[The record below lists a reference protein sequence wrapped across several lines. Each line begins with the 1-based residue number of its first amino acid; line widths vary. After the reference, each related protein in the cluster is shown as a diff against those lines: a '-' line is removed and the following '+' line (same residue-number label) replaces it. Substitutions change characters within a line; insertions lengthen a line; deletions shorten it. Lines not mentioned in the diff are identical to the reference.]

1 MSEIKVNSIKGVG
14 ASAAAITVNNTDGT
28 CTANITNNL
37 SNRNKVINGS
47 AIVSQRGSNTVVGV
61 ADGGFFCADR
71 FKHVINA
78 IGGYTIHHEAD
89 APSGFSH
96 SHKVQ
101 TTTADTSLDAG
112 SVYMIRYIF
121 EGQDVQ
127 DFAKGTSDAKQY
139 SLSFFVKTTNFTGT
153 FVVEL
158 IDSVNTRHCCKS
170 YTVSSA
176 GSWQKVELIFP
187 ADTTGAITSDNA
199 GRFEMN
205 FYIGAGSGYTAGTL
219 QTAWGGRSGNT
230 NRATGQTAQIGSS
243 TSNRFQITG
252 VQLEVGSVATD
263 FEHRSFAQELAL
275 CQRYF
280 FKTGDVGTS
289 DEWYAGVATHADH
302 GNFTVSG
309 LPGITDRAA
318 PSLRFPVYMRVSGTV
333 NYYPG
338 RTDVTNTVS
347 RINEYTNNNNET
359 YQYAP
364 QASCGGLEYYFQG
377 ISGGGSEAFVFQCT
391 VDAEL

>member
-47 AIVSQRGSNTVVGV
+47 AIVSQRGSNTVIGV

-71 FKHVINA
+71 FKHVIND

-101 TTTADTSLDAG
+101 TTTADTSLTSS

-139 SLSFFVKTTNFTGT
+139 ALSFFVKTSNFTGT

-170 YTVSSA
+170 YSVSSA

-187 ADTTGAITSDNA
+187 ADTTGALTSDNA

-205 FYIGAGSGYTAGTL
+205 FYLGAGSGYTSGTL
-219 QTAWGGRSGNT
+219 QTTWASRSGDA
-230 NRATGQTAQIGSS
+230 NRAAGQTAQIGSS

-252 VQLEVGSVATD
+252 VQLEAGSVATD
-263 FEHRSFAQELAL
+263 FEHRSFGQELQI
-275 CQRYF
+275 CKRYYETFTPNLYPLSRYNTGGAGTAFNQF
-280 FKTGDVGTS
+280 FLEVEKR
-289 DEWYAGVATHADH
+289 AIP
-302 GNFTVSG
+302 TVSH
-309 LPGITDRAA
+309 
-318 PSLRFPVYMRVSGTV
+318 SGTFTSSSGFAGTPSFTNIKTKSLAIGGV
-333 NYYPG
+333 NI
-338 RTDVTNTVS
+338 S
-347 RINEYTNNNNET
+347 ANET
-359 YQYAP
+359 VY
-364 QASCGGLEYYFQG
+364 LDD
-377 ISGGGSEAFVFQCT
+377 SGAALIKFDSE
-391 VDAEL
+391 L

>member
-47 AIVSQRGSNTVVGV
+47 AIVSQRGSNNVIGV

-89 APSGFSH
+89 APTGFSH

-101 TTTADTSLDAG
+101 TTTADTSLDSG

-139 SLSFFVKTTNFTGT
+139 ALSFFVKTTNLTGT

-158 IDSVNTRHCCKS
+158 IDAVNTRHCCKS

-187 ADTTGAITSDNA
+187 ADTTGAITSDNL

-219 QTAWGGRSGNT
+219 QTTWGGRSGNT

-263 FEHRSFAQELAL
+263 FEHRSFGDELAR

-280 FKTGDVGTS
+280 Q
-289 DEWYAGVATHADH
+289 
-302 GNFTVSG
+302 TVSEKG
-309 LPGITDRAA
+309 DQHTMGIGMNQSGSLAHLVIPLHCTMRTA
-318 PSLRFPVYMRVSGTV
+318 PSLDQLTGTNFYTLYSNGGQETFDSWDLDTSVISPQRVEIKKSSLSITQGSANLCRYNNDNAEIRFS
-333 NYYPG
+333 
-338 RTDVTNTVS
+338 
-347 RINEYTNNNNET
+347 
-359 YQYAP
+359 
-364 QASCGGLEYYFQG
+364 
-377 ISGGGSEAFVFQCT
+377 
-391 VDAEL
+391 AEL